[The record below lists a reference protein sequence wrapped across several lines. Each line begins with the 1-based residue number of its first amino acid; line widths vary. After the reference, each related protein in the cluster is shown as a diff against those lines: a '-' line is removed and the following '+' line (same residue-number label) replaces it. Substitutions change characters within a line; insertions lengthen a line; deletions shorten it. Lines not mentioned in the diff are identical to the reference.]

1 MDKYLFYFK
10 TTKTNN
16 IKKLFE
22 VLKEIV
28 QRDFT
33 LVIDTDAIR
42 MNKKDDDTLNVIS
55 MKLESSEFEKYY
67 CPEKVKV
74 MLYSKDVYII
84 TKTILNTDIVSFYIL
99 KDDPYLLKISN
110 SDKSDEIRSIS
121 SVTRLDCENQL
132 EMKIGDVL
140 GYNTTKIL
148 CSKFNKIC
156 KDFNNLS
163 SDHIIITDLP
173 DSIMFSC
180 KTEDFTQQV
189 TIKQENSSGVKK
201 SNTTSISG
209 KYKLKPIIPFI
220 KGVNLTDN
228 DNNIIKLHIT
238 DNGLLVVE
246 YSIGCLGTIKL
257 ITVSY
262 PK

>member
-42 MNKKDDDTLNVIS
+42 MNKKDDETLNVIS
-55 MKLESSEFEKYY
+55 MKLESSEFENYY

-74 MLYSKDVYII
+74 MLCSKDVYII

-99 KDDPYLLKISN
+99 KDEPYLLKICN
-110 SDKSDEIRSIS
+110 TDKSDEIRSIS

-163 SDHIIITDLP
+163 SDHIIITDFP
-173 DSIMFSC
+173 NSIMFSC
-180 KTEDFTQQV
+180 KTDSFTQQV
-189 TIKQENSSGVKK
+189 TIKQENSSELKQE
-201 SNTTSISG
+201 NTSISG

-238 DNGLLVVE
+238 DNRLLIVE
-246 YSIGCLGTIKL
+246 YSIGCLGSIKL
-257 ITVSY
+257 ITLEY
-262 PK
+262 

>member
-10 TTKTNN
+10 TAKTNN

-55 MKLESSEFEKYY
+55 MKLDSYQLEEYY

-74 MLYSKDVYII
+74 MLYSKPVYTI

-99 KDDPYLLKISN
+99 KNDPYVLKICN
-110 SDKSDEIRSIS
+110 VDKSREIKSIS
-121 SVTRLDCENQL
+121 SIVRLDCENQL
-132 EMKIGDVL
+132 EMKISDVL

-173 DSIMFSC
+173 ESIMFSC
-180 KTEDFTQQV
+180 KTDDFTQQV
-189 TIKQENSSGVKK
+189 TIKQEPNSEENSIKK
-201 SNTTSISG
+201 TSVSG

-228 DNNIIKLHIT
+228 DSNIIKLHIST
-238 DNGLLVVE
+238 DKMLIIE
-246 YSIGCLGTIKL
+246 YNIGSLGSIKL
-257 ITVSY
+257 ITLEY
-262 PK
+262 